1 MSDDDE
7 LVAGERAR
15 DADFEVVLVE
25 DEFTVLFARVEGT
38 LDLF

>member
-7 LVAGERAR
+7 LVTGECAG
-15 DADFEVVLVE
+15 DVNFEVVLVE
-25 DEFTVLFARVEGT
+25 DELTVLFARVEGT